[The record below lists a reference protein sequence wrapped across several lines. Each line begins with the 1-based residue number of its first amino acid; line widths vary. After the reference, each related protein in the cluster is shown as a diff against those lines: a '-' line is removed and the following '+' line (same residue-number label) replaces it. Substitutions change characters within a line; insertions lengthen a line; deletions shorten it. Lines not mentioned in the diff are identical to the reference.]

1 MLFIFSFL
9 FLTPL
14 LVLFLMGIIE
24 AYKALKD
31 IKYRVSTGNKPLQ
44 VIEADRN
51 HVMIC
56 KGDTCFEFFRP
67 EIRNNRYIIPVIKWK
82 GNGNKFKSMEKKYI
96 SVTDL
101 NYYTNTG
108 SFEDFVNEV
117 KKVKEI
123 EQFESNLYKLFDY

>member
-1 MLFIFSFL
+1 
-9 FLTPL
+9 
-14 LVLFLMGIIE
+14 
-24 AYKALKD
+24 
-31 IKYRVSTGNKPLQ
+31 
-44 VIEADRN
+44 
-51 HVMIC
+51 MIC

-82 GNGNKFKSMEKKYI
+82 GNGSKFKSMEKKYI

-123 EQFESNLYKLFDY
+123 EQFESNLYKLFDYLSLMFT